1 MRMSANG
8 LKKLMEWEDVRLTP
22 YHDSAGKLSIGVG
35 HLIQPGEDF
44 SKGLTTEQV
53 QDLLADD
60 LTRFEAVV
68 NNRVA
73 VKLTQNQYDALVIFA
88 FNIGVAGFQGSSALS
103 VLNSGDY
110 SGVPARMR
118 LWNKETRKGK
128 LVVSK
133 GLINRRKKEIDLWN
147 ATAIA

>member
-1 MRMSANG
+1 MQISANG
-8 LKKLMEWEDVRLTP
+8 LKKLMEWEEVRLTA
-22 YHDSAGKLSIGVG
+22 YHDSAEKLSIGVG

-44 SKGLTTEQV
+44 SKGLTTEQA

-60 LTRFEAVV
+60 LTRFEHAV
-68 NNRVA
+68 NTRVK
-73 VKLTQNQYDALVIFA
+73 VPLTQNQYDALVIFS
-88 FNIGVAGFQGSSALS
+88 FNIGVAGFQSSSALK

-110 SGVPARMR
+110 AGVPARMK

-133 GLINRRKKEIDLWN
+133 GLINRRNKEIKLWQS
-147 ATAIA
+147 